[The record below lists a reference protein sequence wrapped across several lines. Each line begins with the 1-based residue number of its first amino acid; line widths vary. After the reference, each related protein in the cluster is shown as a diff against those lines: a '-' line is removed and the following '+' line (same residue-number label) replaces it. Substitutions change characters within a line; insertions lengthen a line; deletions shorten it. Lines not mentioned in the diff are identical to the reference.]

1 MTVMVAHPPVED
13 VFEATEVLLPDLY
26 EAPVAE
32 VEQVE
37 RESESYL
44 AWVIVL
50 GFVAYALAL
59 YWAHRCNRRGGDPSI
74 TFSLL
79 RGFVVR
85 CYR

>member
-1 MTVMVAHPPVED
+1 MVAHSPLED
-13 VFEATEVLLPDLY
+13 VFPGEARKVLLPDLY
-26 EAPVAE
+26 EAPIAE
-32 VEQVE
+32 VEHVE
-37 RESESYL
+37 RETESYL

-59 YWAHRCNRRGGDPSI
+59 YWAHRCRRRGGDPSI
-74 TFSLL
+74 SFSLL